1 MFDFTNDQE
10 SGLLPAGTYKVTV
23 SKAEVRTS
31 KSGNEYIKIEFDVDA
46 GGKVWENFV
55 LNNKVGRGKL
65 KSFLAKSGGPL
76 VIKDVHVLY
85 GLSCMANIVVFDDD
99 SYGSK
104 NQIKSFVGKAES
116 SKEAN
121 PFG

>member
-10 SGLLPAGTYKVTV
+10 SGLLTPGKYKVTV
-23 SKAEVRTS
+23 AKASVQTS

-65 KSFLAKSGGPL
+65 KSFLTKAGGPL
-76 VIKDVHVLY
+76 TLNDVNDLC
-85 GLSCMANIVVFDDD
+85 GLSCMANIGITEDEKFGD
-99 SYGSK
+99 K
-104 NQIKSFVGKAES
+104 NQIKSFLGKAES
-116 SKEAN
+116 GKEAN